1 MLAEENIYSRG
12 KPRLYLSKEMKMKTI
27 LLLLFTLSIST
38 SPLFAQQQSDS
49 TPAQTQK
56 REQPVKQSKKGL
68 LDENADGL
76 NDRKKGGARDRFIDA
91 NGDGICDTREEGL
104 GFRRGKN
111 QGTHQSGKQQQ
122 RGKK

>member
-1 MLAEENIYSRG
+1 MF
-12 KPRLYLSKEMKMKTI
+12 SKGTKMKTI
-27 LLLLFTLSIST
+27 LIILFMLSLST
-38 SPLFAQQQSDS
+38 SPLFTQQQTDS

-56 REQPVKQSKKGL
+56 REQPVKQSKKGFF
-68 LDENADGL
+68 DENADGV
-76 NDRKKGGARDRFIDA
+76 NDRKKNGARDRFIDA

-111 QGTHQSGKQQQ
+111 QGAHQSGKQQQ